1 MKRYVIVI
9 VSLVVLFV
17 VAWPLLAQPEGGR
30 GGGRGEGRRG
40 GRGGFMGGQR
50 QTQAI
55 EAIEGELTK
64 MKKAFESFSF
74 NRESFQNLSEE
85 ERTAL
90 REKFR
95 KIRQERRDSITVIE
109 EQLARLKGPRG
120 LRTAHEESIE
130 KLNGLLEL
138 AKKENAEKT
147 AQGIE
152 KLIAEKKKVYEA
164 KLKKLG
170 FEGMER
176 RGGRGRR
183 EGREGRGGREGRER
197 RGDN

>member
-30 GGGRGEGRRG
+30 GEGRGEGRRG
-40 GRGGFMGGQR
+40 GRGRFMGGQR

-64 MKKAFESFSF
+64 IKKAYESFSGG
-74 NRESFQNLSEE
+74 REQFQNLSEE

-95 KIRQERRDSITVIE
+95 KISQERRDSIAVIE

-120 LRTAHEESIE
+120 LRTAHEEVVE
-130 KLNGLLEL
+130 KLNALLEL
-138 AKKENAEKT
+138 AKKEDAEKT

-152 KLIAEKKKVYEA
+152 KLIAEKKKAFEA

-170 FEGMER
+170 FEGMEGRR
-176 RGGRGRR
+176 RGGRERR
-183 EGREGRGGREGRER
+183 EGRREGRER
-197 RGDN
+197 RGNN